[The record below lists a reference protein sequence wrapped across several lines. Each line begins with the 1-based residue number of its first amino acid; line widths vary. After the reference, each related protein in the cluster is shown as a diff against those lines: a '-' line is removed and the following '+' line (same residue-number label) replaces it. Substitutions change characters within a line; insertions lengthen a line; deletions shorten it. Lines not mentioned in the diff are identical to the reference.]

1 MEYKREVRLG
11 RFVESFLLR
20 FPRSCAPSSE
30 LDKPSEKNM
39 SSPELTPILGRTLVI
54 VAHPDDETI
63 TCGGL
68 LQRMQDPCVVF
79 ATDGAPEDS
88 YFWRRFG
95 SRERYA
101 EVREQEAH
109 RALSAVGVHQLEF
122 LSKKS
127 DVPLIDQLLYRA
139 LPTAFA
145 ALSRIVERHRPQC
158 LLTLAYEGGHPDHDS
173 VSFLSAQLGRTF
185 RLPVWEAPLYHRNSD
200 GGGVYQRFVDEDE
213 EIIEY
218 AVTGAELKA
227 KQRMLSCYK
236 SQFDSLPSFNIEL
249 ERFRPQASYT
259 YSRRPHMGKV
269 NYELW
274 QWPMTPEEVSA
285 AFASFSST
293 QAASQT

>member
-1 MEYKREVRLG
+1 MDFSKL
-11 RFVESFLLR
+11 
-20 FPRSCAPSSE
+20 AP
-30 LDKPSEKNM
+30 L
-39 SSPELTPILGRTLVI
+39 LGRTLVI

-68 LQRMQDPCVVF
+68 LQRMRDPCVVF

-185 RLPVWEAPLYHRNSD
+185 RLPIWEAPLYRRSSQ
-200 GGGVYQRFVDEDE
+200 GEGVYQRFVE
-213 EIIEY
+213 ERGEVAEH
-218 AVTGAELKA
+218 AVRGKELEA
-227 KQRMLSCYK
+227 KKGMLACYK
-236 SQFDSLPSFNIEL
+236 SQFDSLPSFNVEI
-249 ERFRPQASYT
+249 ERFRPQASYA
-259 YSRRPHMGKV
+259 YCERPHAGKV

-274 QWPMTPEEVSA
+274 QWPMTPEDVSA
-285 AFASFSST
+285 AFVAFSST
-293 QAASQT
+293 QATVPQK